1 MKKKEVLQLVQEM
14 PEEIDPEDLMCRVYL
29 LQKVQAGEDAVAS
42 GDTVSHDE
50 AVRISDEWP
59 PG

>member
-50 AVRISDEWP
+50 AVRTSDEWP

>member
-1 MKKKEVLQLVQEM
+1 VNKAQLLELVQDM
-14 PEEIDPEDLMCRVYL
+14 PEDIDPEELMYRIYL

-42 GDTVSHDE
+42 GDTFSHDE

-59 PG
+59 K

>member
-14 PEEIDPEDLMCRVYL
+14 PEEIDPEDLMYRVYL
-29 LQKVQAGEDAVAS
+29 LQKVQAGEDAVAR

-50 AVRISDEWP
+50 AVRISDEWLR
-59 PG
+59 